1 VPIAIRLAFENEF
14 GKIPEGGFWSANFVV
29 ERSDSRSVAKPLSYT
44 FQKKNKSEKIEIRY
58 TAAGQLDYATALE
71 KINTSNG

>member
-44 FQKKNKSEKIEIRY
+44 FQKKINRKRLRY
-58 TAAGQLDYATALE
+58 GILQPD
-71 KINTSNG
+71 N